1 MNLGLFFTELESSS
15 KENVN
20 GVSGI
25 KERLCN
31 YNSSASI
38 VARYSQ
44 DGPGFEPRQMQEIF
58 SSSYP

>member
-1 MNLGLFFTELESSS
+1 MNLGLLFTGLESYS

-31 YNSSASI
+31 YNSSVGIEAHC
-38 VARYSQ
+38 AQ
-44 DGPGFEPRQMQEIF
+44 DGPGFEPW
-58 SSSYP
+58 